1 VRIVGQGERDSDAE
15 DVLSLG
21 SKNPILPQRAK
32 VPSSGKAN
40 KKPLILVL
48 IHVLFFVTVCA
59 RCEAS
64 YLKRLI
70 YLP

>member
-40 KKPLILVL
+40 KRPLILVL
-48 IHVLFFVTVCA
+48 IHVFFVTVCA